1 MRIITFGE
9 IMLRLKS
16 PGQERLFQS
25 PLFEASF
32 GGSEANVAVALARF
46 GLDAAFVTLLPDNQ
60 IGKECARTL
69 RYHGVDTSSLR
80 YKKGRLGIYFFENG
94 AAQRPS
100 NVIYDREGAVITLI
114 DEKDL
119 NWKNIFSGASWFH
132 VSGITPAL
140 SKQAAD
146 ATLLAVQEARNA
158 GLTVSFDLNFRAKL
172 WNYGEPAQKR
182 MRQLAEYADILIGN
196 EEDYQ
201 KSLGIAGPQG
211 ADSGIIDSEAYLLM
225 CRQALQE
232 FPHCRYAAVTLRES
246 FSADHNA
253 WSALLVSREG
263 FWKSRRYDIADIVD
277 RVGAGDSFSA
287 SLICGLIERANDPQ
301 QALEF
306 ATAASC
312 LKHSIPGD
320 FAVLEKTEVEKLMA
334 GNASGRVQ
342 R

>member
-46 GLDAAFVTLLPDNQ
+46 GFSAAFVTLLPDNT
-60 IGKECARTL
+60 IGKECERVL
-69 RYHGVDTSSLR
+69 RYHGVDTSWIR
-80 YKKGRLGIYFFENG
+80 YKKGRMGIYFFENG

-100 NVIYDREGAVITLI
+100 NVIYDREGSALSLVTKE
-114 DEKDL
+114 DV
-119 NWKNIFSGASWFH
+119 NWTDVFSGSSWFH
-132 VSGITPAL
+132 ISGITPAL
-140 SKQAAD
+140 SKNAAD
-146 ATLLAVQEARNA
+146 ESLRALQKARES
-158 GLTVSFDLNFRAKL
+158 GLMVSFDLNYRAKL
-172 WNYGEPAQKR
+172 WNYGEPAQTR
-182 MRQLAEYADILIGN
+182 MRELAAHADILIGN

-201 KSLGIAGPQG
+201 KSLGIAGPDT
-211 ADSGIIDSEAYLLM
+211 AEEGIIDSEAYVRM

-232 FPHCRYAAVTLRES
+232 FPQSRFAAVTLRES

-287 SLICGLIERANDPQ
+287 GLIWGLIEFANNPQ
-301 QALEF
+301 HAIEF

-320 FAVLEKTEVEKLMA
+320 FALLEKAEVEKLMK